1 MDGNIMNK
9 AMATSMATDKT
20 DKTEQNPDVNYED
33 EAGEDG
39 TVTVPVGVLP
49 ESVKEGDIIQMEVLI
64 QTSDGIV
71 LKPVESRVK
80 QPGEPA
86 ESEKVNTPGEKV
98 SLDDAVNKAMT
109 LGKKNS

>member
-1 MDGNIMNK
+1 MDGSIMNR
-9 AMATSMATDKT
+9 AMATSMAT
-20 DKTEQNPDVNYED
+20 DKTEQNPDVNYPKD

-39 TVTVPVGVLP
+39 TVTVPEGVLP
-49 ESVKEGDIIQMEVLI
+49 ESVKEGDIIQMEVLT
-64 QTSDGIV
+64 QTSDGFV